1 MNFSVDIK
9 GWVEQNGRRLKV
21 SEVEKILYEDIDAIS
36 FFGGEFVLR
45 WNDCLARDHFGII
58 QDKCLPGVLICN
70 GEEVRKIEPSYPL
83 MELGQAIEKSV
94 ELRSDDGVVAL
105 SGGVDSALVAKQAR
119 RECLVVGMEGSHD
132 LFRAKLVA
140 KEFDLPLKSMVIPP
154 LAIGE
159 ALQEV
164 VKAIP
169 RVTPVDASI
178 ATTLYF
184 VTSFA
189 QELGY
194 ERILAG
200 QGADELFGGY
210 ARYLETETLAQDL
223 ERDFLG
229 LAAQATRDQAVAAL
243 HGTYFSLPYLDVRVV
258 QAAQAI
264 PPDEKI
270 KNGIRKCP
278 LRDVAMRYMSPSIAY
293 YEKKAMQYG
302 SGVMRE
308 VKRLARKNGY
318 KKSVQ
323 GYLGYLLKD
332 EM

>member
-1 MNFSVDIK
+1 
-9 GWVEQNGRRLKV
+9 
-21 SEVEKILYEDIDAIS
+21 
-36 FFGGEFVLR
+36 
-45 WNDCLARDHFGII
+45 
-58 QDKCLPGVLICN
+58 
-70 GEEVRKIEPSYPL
+70 
-83 MELGQAIEKSV
+83 MELGLAIEKSV

-105 SGGVDSALVAKQAR
+105 SGGLDSALVAKLAR

-132 LFRAKLVA
+132 LRRAQLVA

-154 LAIGE
+154 QTIEE

-178 ATTLYF
+178 AATLYF

-229 LAAQATRDQAVAAL
+229 LAAQATRDQVVASL
-243 HGTYFSLPYLDVRVV
+243 HETYFSLPYLDVRVV

-264 PPDEKI
+264 PPEEKI
-270 KNGIRKCP
+270 KN
-278 LRDVAMRYMSPSIAY
+278 
-293 YEKKAMQYG
+293 
-302 SGVMRE
+302 
-308 VKRLARKNGY
+308 
-318 KKSVQ
+318 
-323 GYLGYLLKD
+323 
-332 EM
+332 